1 MGIFNS
7 LPSSVSEKADKTVIA
22 KGTHITGTIDT
33 DALLMIDG
41 NIEGEV
47 QSTSDVSVG
56 LNGRFIGQMN
66 AKHILVSGSVEG
78 DLECDRLEVLRSGV
92 VNGNVVVRELTIEQG
107 GRFFGQSR
115 EAGKPEKAEKP
126 ADAAEPA
133 TPEKPVG
140 LASVKPLRAVK
151 EA

>member
-7 LPSSVSEKADKTVIA
+7 LPSSVSEKTDKTVIA
-22 KGTHITGTIDT
+22 KGTHITGTIYT

-41 NIEGEV
+41 HIEGEV

-56 LNGRFIGQMN
+56 LNGRFTGQMN
-66 AKHILVSGSVEG
+66 AKHILVSGSVDG
-78 DLECDRLEVLRSGV
+78 DLECERLAVLKSGV
-92 VNGNVVVRELTIEQG
+92 VNGNMVVRELTIEQG

-115 EAGKPEKAEKP
+115 EAGRPEKSEKPEEPVAEKP
-126 ADAAEPA
+126 L
-133 TPEKPVG
+133 G
-140 LASVKPLRAVK
+140 LAAVKPLRAVK